1 MDSPQLPLASRHSSP
16 QVDRFAKTAAV
27 TEANL
32 IRLER
37 RKWGD
42 VASFQDVERF
52 GFNMLKP
59 WRYHMGRR
67 RILKKRG
74 DKLVRHLVKT

>member
-1 MDSPQLPLASRHSSP
+1 MIHLELDSPKSSP

-37 RKWGD
+37 RKSTVD
-42 VASFQDVERF
+42 VRSAETLEMISH
-52 GFNMLKP
+52 G
-59 WRYHMGRR
+59 
-67 RILKKRG
+67 
-74 DKLVRHLVKT
+74 

>member
-1 MDSPQLPLASRHSSP
+1 MSRTTFFPHTEIAPRFFPP

-37 RKWGD
+37 LSESPGKT
-42 VASFQDVERF
+42 
-52 GFNMLKP
+52 
-59 WRYHMGRR
+59 
-67 RILKKRG
+67 LKKGLEKRIYTC
-74 DKLVRHLVKT
+74 DIMFMHLYTHFL